1 MGIGNG
7 TRGIIMVT
15 VGACAV
21 ASQKKDKELW
31 ERAHALSSWHLLREP
46 SPGALAASR
55 RDLLPTP
62 QQLSAHPSFQP
73 GYSRGCRVSKRQQ
86 DLSCCIHEAFWMAMT
101 MAEEDSPPK

>member
-31 ERAHALSSWHLLREP
+31 ERAHALSSWHMIKEP
-46 SPGALAASR
+46 SFGALATSR
-55 RDLLPTP
+55 KDLLLTL
-62 QQLSAHPSFQP
+62 Q
-73 GYSRGCRVSKRQQ
+73 
-86 DLSCCIHEAFWMAMT
+86 
-101 MAEEDSPPK
+101 